1 MVDCMLLVKQKTAYE
16 MRISDWSS
24 DVCSADLRRVVGIG
38 VEQHVQRPGAAVDA
52 EVGTEYRAV
61 GVELERQ
68 RRGADAAHDLHA
80 LEDGD
85 VAVPRGAGAGSAGGD
100 AHAAAGVER
109 VVDVAVLDD
118 AGGDRIEG
126 IGRERAGSIAGDDID
141 VVRVDQPDAGITGG
155 RAGVDADA
163 AQVDAAAGGLDETA
177 IAATG
182 AATGAQ

>member
-1 MVDCMLLVKQKTAYE
+1 

-24 DVCSADLRRVVGIG
+24 DVCSSDL
-38 VEQHVQRPGAAVDA
+38 DA
-52 EVGTEYRAV
+52 EVGTEDRAV

-85 VAVPRGAGAGSAGGD
+85 VAVARGAGAGIAGGD

-126 IGRERAGSIAGDDID
+126 LGRERAGSIAGDDID

-155 RAGVDADA
+155 DRKSPRLNSRPSCASRMTSSSRAK
-163 AQVDAAAGGLDETA
+163 
-177 IAATG
+177 
-182 AATGAQ
+182 